1 MLTAI
6 WIIAAVLLGLWS
18 LTAWGL
24 HALLLHGAGWAQ
36 DARPLIEQVPYPE
49 VIEQWIPG
57 WQRLLG
63 LALDMAQA
71 AIGWIGDSAGLV
83 AWLTWGA
90 GALLIAGTA
99 GVMSLIVVLLRP
111 KPTPTGGTPAGA

>member
-24 HALLLHGAGWAQ
+24 HALLVHGSGWAA
-36 DARPLIEQVPYPE
+36 DARPMIEQVPYGA

-57 WQRLLG
+57 WQQMLSI
-63 LALDMAQA
+63 ALDLGQSALA
-71 AIGWIGDSAGLV
+71 WVGDSAGLL

-90 GALLIAGTA
+90 GVMLIAGTA
-99 GVMSLIVVLLRP
+99 GLLSLIVVLLRP
-111 KPTPTGGTPAGA
+111 RPAAVAGRAAG